1 MDKKFN
7 LIFDFDSTFIKLETI
22 EVLANFSLEKNPN
35 RISIAKQVKKMT
47 ALAMTGKLLFS
58 SALLQ
63 RISLL
68 ELNEKHIYKT
78 IEFLKTQISTSIKN
92 SLSFFKKN
100 RKNCYIVSGG
110 FKEIII
116 PIVRDFNFIEDNIY
130 ANSFIYD
137 NDSISVNINNPLS
150 KDNGKVLVAKNIKG
164 NNIII
169 GDGYTDYEVKKY
181 GQANIF
187 IQYIENIN
195 RKELNNKADFISSDF
210 KKIIKFISDVQ

>member
-68 ELNEKHIYKT
+68 ELNEKHIFYPK
-78 IEFLKTQISTSIKN
+78 F
-92 SLSFFKKN
+92 
-100 RKNCYIVSGG
+100 
-110 FKEIII
+110 
-116 PIVRDFNFIEDNIY
+116 DN
-130 ANSFIYD
+130 
-137 NDSISVNINNPLS
+137 
-150 KDNGKVLVAKNIKG
+150 
-164 NNIII
+164 
-169 GDGYTDYEVKKY
+169 
-181 GQANIF
+181 
-187 IQYIENIN
+187 
-195 RKELNNKADFISSDF
+195 EL
-210 KKIIKFISDVQ
+210 